1 MSDYSKL
8 FDKELIFLNLDVSN
22 RNELF
27 KKVYEKLAEKG
38 IVKESY
44 LDALT
49 KREDEFPT
57 GVVTQ
62 FLPIALPHAN
72 PENVNLPLLQLFKQK
87 MIFVFNKWEQMKT
100 RIPKTSSFWGLLRKL
115 RICRLSY
122 YKDLCN

>member
-8 FDKELIFLNLDVSN
+8 FDKELIFLNLDASN

-62 FLPIALPHAN
+62 SLPIALPHAN
-72 PENVNLPLLQLFKQK
+72 PENVNHPFIAVVQTKDDIRVQ
-87 MIFVFNKWEQMKT
+87 QMGT
-100 RIPKTSSFWGLLRKL
+100 NEDGIPKTSSFWGLLRKL